1 MLIQAQ
7 NYETL
12 VHALQKEEPQLIQ
25 LLKHTPP
32 AEPLVDHLLLY
43 SRLCNISSFALLE
56 SYKVVKEAFEPF
68 QDSDSIISLQGT
80 SAPFLYLRGDHSLLD
95 KPIITITG
103 TKRPSIEALMN
114 LQQSIIHLSKHHVI
128 ALSGIDSGVERSV
141 HTISAKISHPSIA
154 VIRTSLS
161 EVKESSSH
169 IPLIVSPFSY
179 VRKAQASFIPI
190 ANTLKGR
197 LSEAT
202 CIIEAFD
209 GEASVKQVHYA
220 LEQQKQVLLFEH
232 TAHSRSLMWP
242 RKLTPKELVSTI
254 KKGNEIYKK
263 VFVTPIE
270 VDKRQLTLF

>member
-169 IPLIVSPFSY
+169 IPL
-179 VRKAQASFIPI
+179 